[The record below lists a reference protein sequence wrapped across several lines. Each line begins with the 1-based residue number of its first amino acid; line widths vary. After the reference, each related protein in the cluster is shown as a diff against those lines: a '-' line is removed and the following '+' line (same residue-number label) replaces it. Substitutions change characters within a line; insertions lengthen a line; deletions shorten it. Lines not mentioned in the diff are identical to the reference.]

1 MPATKAVKKS
11 SFTQIQER
19 AEARK
24 GGAAGLE
31 KLLPKLA
38 TAKTLKET
46 PDDRYLAMMTKCIN
60 QAGFSWKVIENK
72 WPQFE
77 EAFFGFDVFKLGLLS
92 PEQWEAYAS
101 DKRVVRNWQKIKAL
115 QENVYFVSEVSRTHG
130 SFGHFIAQWPVDDQ
144 VGLMRYLKKH
154 GSRLGGQSAL
164 WFLRRIG
171 KDCFILSQ
179 DVVVALNGVGLDVAQ
194 SPTSQRDLKKIQ
206 QQFNEWHKET
216 KLPYSHLSRILAC
229 SVGENYLQL

>member
-1 MPATKAVKKS
+1 MSKGFKES
-11 SFTQIQER
+11 GFIQIRER

-24 GGAAGLE
+24 GGAAALK
-31 KLLPKLA
+31 KLLPKVA
-38 TAKTLKET
+38 SAKILKAT

-77 EAFFGFDVFKLGLLS
+77 EAFFGFDPFKLGLLS

-115 QENVYFVSEVSRTHG
+115 QENVYFVQEESRKHG
-130 SFGHFIAQWPVDDQ
+130 GFGNFIAQWPIDDR
-144 VGLMRYLKKH
+144 VGLMKHLKKNA
-154 GSRLGGQSAL
+154 SRLGGHSAL
-164 WFLRRIG
+164 WFLRRMG

-179 DVVVALNGVGLDVAQ
+179 DVVVSLRGIGLDIAENP
-194 SPTSQRDLKKIQ
+194 SSQRDLKKIQ
-206 QQFNEWHKET
+206 EQFNQWHAET
-216 KLPYSHLSRILAC
+216 KLPYSHMSRILAC
-229 SVGENYLQL
+229 SVGENYL

>member
-1 MPATKAVKKS
+1 MPATKGYKKS
-11 SFTQIQER
+11 SFTQIKER
-19 AEARK
+19 AEMRK
-24 GGAAGLE
+24 GSAVALK
-31 KLLPKLA
+31 KLLPKVA
-38 TAKTLKET
+38 TNKVLKSI

-77 EAFFGFDVFKLGLLS
+77 EAFFGFEVFKLGLLS

-115 QENVYFVSEVSRTHG
+115 QENVYFVQEQARLDG
-130 SFGHFIAQWPVDDQ
+130 SFGQFIAQWPLDDQ
-144 VGLMRYLKKH
+144 IGLMRYLKQH

-164 WFLRRIG
+164 WFLRRMG

-179 DVVVALNGVGLDVAQ
+179 DVVVALRGTGLDIAE
-194 SPTSQRDLKKIQ
+194 SPSSQRDMKKIQ
-206 QQFNEWHKET
+206 QQFNQWHNET
-216 KLPYSHLSRILAC
+216 KLPYSHMSRILAC
-229 SVGENYLQL
+229 SVGENYLSQ